1 VPDPCSMSFTGPTK
15 MATTSATTGFD
26 TNPIC

>member
-1 VPDPCSMSFTGPTK
+1 MSFTGPTK
-15 MATTSATTGFD
+15 MAHNLGNHGGFD